1 MTNLPLLLHNNK
13 MEKIVKVEKGSIAW
27 KLGLRAGY
35 DIVAF
40 DGHPYVDILDFYFY
54 DSATKFTLTYQ
65 TAKGEKTV
73 LVEKDSD
80 QPLGIELEDNGFDIK
95 PCKNRCVFC
104 FVEQCPKNMR
114 STLYVKD
121 DDYRLSFTCGSY
133 ITLTN
138 LSDEERER
146 IIRLKLSPLYISVH
160 AFDEKTKVKLCT
172 NPNSAKVFAYL
183 KDFARAGITMHT
195 QIVMVPGYND
205 GEILRETVEELYK
218 LYPFVKSVAIV
229 PVGLTGH
236 RDHLTPLKTVDKA
249 LALKTVDFAEEFNK
263 GTQSGFVWCSDEMY
277 IIAGRELPSSDYY
290 GDFEQIEN
298 GVGLV
303 AQFLDE
309 VTEELSYHSTL
320 KGNYTLVTGVSFYPT
335 LKRVADLLQE
345 IYEINLDVKVI
356 ENDFFGHSVT
366 VAGLLTGQD
375 LIKNLK
381 GNLVYKD
388 VILPHTMFKE
398 FEDVMLD
405 GISIAD
411 LEDQLDCKIHV
422 SHGGSGLIEILA
434 GDENE

>member
-1 MTNLPLLLHNNK
+1 
-13 MEKIVKVEKGSIAW
+13 MEKIISVEKGSLAW
-27 KLGLRAGY
+27 QLGLRPGH
-35 DIVAF
+35 DLVAF
-40 DGHPYVDILDFYFY
+40 DGHPYVDVLDFYFY
-54 DSATKFTLTYQ
+54 DSATKFTLTFQ
-65 TAKGEKTV
+65 TPRGEKTV

-80 QPLGIELEDNGFDIK
+80 TPLGIEIEDRGFDIK

-138 LSDEERER
+138 LSQDEIER

-160 AFDEKTKVKLCT
+160 AFDEATKIKLCA
-172 NPNSAKVFAYL
+172 NPNSAKTFSYLEAFA
-183 KDFARAGITMHT
+183 KVGITMHT

-205 GEILRETVEELYK
+205 GAILRETVAELYK

-236 RDHLTPLKTVDKA
+236 RSHLAPLKNVDKA
-249 LALKTVDFAEEFNK
+249 LAEQTVDFVENFNAGIKNEENR
-263 GTQSGFVWCSDEMY
+263 GFVWCSDEMY
-277 IIAGRELPSSDYY
+277 ILAERELPSSDYY

-303 AQFLDE
+303 AEFLDE
-309 VTEELSYHSTL
+309 VSDELSYHSSL

-345 IYEINLDVKVI
+345 IYEIKLDVKKV

-381 GNLVYKD
+381 GQLLFKD
-388 VILPHTMFKE
+388 IILPHTMFKE

-405 GISIAD
+405 GVSVKD
-411 LEDQLDCKIHV
+411 LEKELDCRIHV
-422 SHGGSGLIEILA
+422 CHGGSGLVQILA
-434 GDENE
+434 GEEDE